1 MTNPG
6 LFHAGPW
13 LLSAYNTVVQ
23 SRLEYRVE
31 LVLQL
36 AKGHVEKALLIGK
49 SGLFSVI

>member
-6 LFHAGPW
+6 RFHAGPW
-13 LLSAYNTVVQ
+13 LLSAYITVVQ
-23 SRLEYRVE
+23 FRLEYRVE

-36 AKGHVEKALLIGK
+36 VKGHVEKSLLIGK